1 MASDAEHPFIC
12 LWALCMSSLEKC
24 PLGAFA
30 YFLIGFF
37 IFLVWSHVSSLYILE
52 IKCLSEVKISFAN
65 IFSHEFG
72 SLFIFLMFSLAV
84 QKVFNLMKS
93 YLFILSFLSL
103 ALGDISV
110 RMAKMKKLTNS
121 KTW

>member
-1 MASDAEHPFIC
+1 
-12 LWALCMSSLEKC
+12 MSSL
-24 PLGAFA
+24 
-30 YFLIGFF
+30 Y
-37 IFLVWSHVSSLYILE
+37 VLE
-52 IKCLSEVKISFAN
+52 IKSLSEVKISFAN

-72 SLFIFLMFSLAV
+72 SLFILLMFSLAV

-121 KTW
+121 KSW